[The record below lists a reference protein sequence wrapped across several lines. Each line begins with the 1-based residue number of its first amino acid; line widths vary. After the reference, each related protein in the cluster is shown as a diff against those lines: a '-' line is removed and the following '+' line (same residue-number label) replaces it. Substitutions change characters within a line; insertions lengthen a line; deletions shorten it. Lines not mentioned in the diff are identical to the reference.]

1 MNRKTMIAV
10 VLCMALALN
19 LVALD
24 AYAEGYGKGK
34 GHHFDLEEKF
44 SKKAHFILKNEEELG
59 LSDRQVDQIK
69 DLKINI
75 KKDLIGKKAQL
86 EILGLDI
93 KAAMWNDPFNVNVVN
108 KLIDQKY
115 EIKKDK
121 AKFLVGAYATL
132 KGLLTEEQKEKM
144 KGLFKKCK
152 KEKKHGRMK
161 GAKE

>member
-1 MNRKTMIAV
+1 MEKRFFVAA
-10 VLCMALALN
+10 VLCMGLALN

-34 GHHFDLEEKF
+34 GHHFDLEDKF
-44 SKKAHFILKNEEELG
+44 SKKAHFILKNKEELG
-59 LSDRQVDQIK
+59 LSDKQIEQVK
-69 DLKINI
+69 DLKIKT
-75 KKDLIGKKAQL
+75 KKDLISKKAEL

-93 KAAMWNDPFNVNVVN
+93 EAAMWNDPLDANAVN
-108 KLIDQKY
+108 KQIDKKY
-115 EIKKDK
+115 DIKKEK
-121 AKFLVGAYATL
+121 EKSLVGAYAAL

-152 KEKKHGRMK
+152 KDKKNYPMK